1 MPYIDV
7 DLSDFDT
14 DELVEELELRGQEA
28 PLADIEQLRAIF
40 TAMQLNK
47 QEEAW
52 NLMRTYVCDKTGRV
66 L

>member
-1 MPYIDV
+1 MAYIDLECV
-7 DLSDFDT
+7 DT
-14 DELVEELELRGQEA
+14 DDLLEELAARGYGDADSKDERLNQLYELMRN
-28 PLADIEQLRAIF
+28 
-40 TAMQLNK
+40 NK